1 MPVLL
6 KSGQSASREEA
17 VEEMKDCRSTVLKPY
32 LCIEFLQPL
41 AGHRPMDLR
50 WKEPW
55 FPGSPLK
62 GTQKEGSNLNYVIVV
77 VDEHDELPEA
87 TQREAEIQRQ
97 IDDLQG
103 QITGLH
109 RTREETHPELS
120 LEFQILK
127 EKLNEHSKQL
137 EQSAEK
143 LSQLELENLTLRDE
157 NQSLNAAN
165 KKRRFRTWVRPM
177 STLETPNSETGANPP
192 TTAPEE
198 MHKKRPRMLRP
209 MMWRTATRSPNLI
222 RKHQTKQQERSL
234 L

>member
-41 AGHRPMDLR
+41 AGHRPLNPR

-62 GTQKEGSNLNYVIVV
+62 GTQEGSNLNYVIVV

-165 KKRRFRTWVRPM
+165 KKRRFRTWRGLLPDGDLYKELTKYQCKTMEDILSQALAHVKW
-177 STLETPNSETGANPP
+177 
-192 TTAPEE
+192 EE
-198 MHKKRPRMLRP
+198 DVASLAKVQQKQDPK
-209 MMWRTATRSPNLI
+209 AI
-222 RKHQTKQQERSL
+222 R
-234 L
+234 